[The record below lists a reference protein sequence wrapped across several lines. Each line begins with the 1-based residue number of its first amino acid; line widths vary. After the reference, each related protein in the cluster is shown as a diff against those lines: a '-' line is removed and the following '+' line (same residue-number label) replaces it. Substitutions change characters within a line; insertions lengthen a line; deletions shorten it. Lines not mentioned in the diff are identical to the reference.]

1 MNKDRGM
8 KKWNGFFMLETIK
21 MLKDLWQDDQKTP
34 RPHLDETKIE
44 DMERLLSESMATKT
58 LLEITTWKNGFFT
71 SRVGYV
77 TKIDPLHK
85 RIKLNEIMSSR
96 FIFIFFPFSV
106 QESLPNS
113 LVCFVLHF
121 IIERF

>member
-8 KKWNGFFMLETIK
+8 KKWNGFFMPETIK
-21 MLKDLWQDDQKTP
+21 MLKDLWQDDNKTP

-44 DMERLLSESMATKT
+44 EMERLLSESMDNKA

-71 SRVGYV
+71 SRVAFV

-85 RIKLNEIMSSR
+85 RIQILDEFESIINLD
-96 FIFIFFPFSV
+96 FFSITNV
-106 QESLPNS
+106 
-113 LVCFVLHF
+113 
-121 IIERF
+121 IIK